1 MGRQWNPTYL
11 VVMRGPR
18 SEHAHAELTHIP
30 SCRHVV
36 VDPEVT
42 ECTQAIECKAP
53 NAGSPRAASAAP
65 TQRTDAMECRSEVL
79 ARCAG
84 QSRNPQHQC
93 TKKPKQNQK
102 RNAMGIGTRTPL
114 GGGLTQAVRPLESV
128 FHNSG
133 FARVCDLWSV
143 VGGPELNGRTVGHGE
158 KGCQNRPPATAN
170 TDRWTCIRAGCTRS
184 GRDAEDRCWQPRPR
198 RTMTR

>member
-1 MGRQWNPTYL
+1 M
-11 VVMRGPR
+11 
-18 SEHAHAELTHIP
+18 
-30 SCRHVV
+30 
-36 VDPEVT
+36 
-42 ECTQAIECKAP
+42 
-53 NAGSPRAASAAP
+53 
-65 TQRTDAMECRSEVL
+65 
-79 ARCAG
+79 
-84 QSRNPQHQC
+84 QSRRISLPAAMWLWTQKSQSAPRQSNARHRMRAVQGQHPRHQHREQ
-93 TKKPKQNQK
+93 TRWNAEVKFLHTAPDKAGTHNTNAQRNQS
-102 RNAMGIGTRTPL
+102 IGTRTPL